1 MLKNAA
7 FTIVFVLLT
16 LSASAQSILGK
27 WKTIDDITGKE
38 KGVVEIYERDGKYFA
53 RITEIF
59 DPNHRYKKC
68 SLCCCE
74 EKDKPLMGL
83 VIIKDLKK
91 DDEEYNGGEVL
102 DPKNGKYYDCYIKLQ
117 GNDKLKIRGYI
128 GVPIL
133 GRTQYWYRVKK

>member
-1 MLKNAA
+1 MVKKAL
-7 FTIVFVLLT
+7 FLIVFLVIAQ
-16 LSASAQSILGK
+16 SSPAQSILGK
-27 WKTIDDITGKE
+27 WKTIDDISGKE

-59 DPNHRYKKC
+59 DPAHRFKKC

-91 DDEEYNGGEVL
+91 DDDEYNGGEVL
-102 DPKNGKYYDCYIKLQ
+102 DPKNGKYYDCYIKLVN
-117 GNDKLKIRGYI
+117 NDKLKIRGYI
-128 GVPIL
+128 GVTLL